1 MTLKKITG
9 LFGNFS
15 QLGHVWGI
23 IWGMSRGIIWGV
35 SGASLGASLGHV
47 WGKASTG
54 ASLAHHLGMSGHV
67 WGMSEACLE
76 HVWDMSGAS
85 SGASSGACLGHVW
98 GHYLGHHMRN
108 VWGIIWG
115 MSGACLGQ
123 HLGNIVK
130 KGQQSAVLH
139 ASVMPFLCCNAFSYL
154 AFLGC
159 FVLYFSSRAWKT
171 LHYIILCTV
180 AKTTHYIELSV
191 VRNPEENYKFIT
203 N

>member
-1 MTLKKITG
+1 
-9 LFGNFS
+9 
-15 QLGHVWGI
+15 
-23 IWGMSRGIIWGV
+23 
-35 SGASLGASLGHV
+35 
-47 WGKASTG
+47 
-54 ASLAHHLGMSGHV
+54 
-67 WGMSEACLE
+67 
-76 HVWDMSGAS
+76 MSGAS

-98 GHYLGHHMRN
+98 GMYG
-108 VWGIIWG
+108 GIIWG
-115 MSGACLGQ
+115 IICEMSGALFGECLG
-123 HLGNIVK
+123 HVWDNIWGILSK
-130 KGQQSAVLH
+130 MDNNGQQSAVLH
-139 ASVMPFLCCNAFSYL
+139 ASVMPFLCCNAFSQL